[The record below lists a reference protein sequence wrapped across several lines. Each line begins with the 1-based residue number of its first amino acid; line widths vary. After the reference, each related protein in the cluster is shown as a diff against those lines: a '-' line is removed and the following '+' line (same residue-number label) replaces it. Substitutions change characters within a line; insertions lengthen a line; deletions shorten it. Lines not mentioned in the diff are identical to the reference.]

1 MKVVDIAID
10 KLREAPWN
18 PNRMDEPMLARL
30 TKSIKRYGLVENL
43 VVRSTANGAYEVLS
57 GNQRLRILRHAGFAE
72 VTCVVVDLTEADA
85 RLLVQALNRIR
96 GEDDLG
102 LRAELV
108 REILHTLPVEVVAAV
123 LPETINSLQAMSSM
137 GKDTIAAYIQNWQQ
151 TKAARLRHL
160 QFQLTESQLVM
171 VQKALA
177 LILQRLDQT
186 QPENPNARGNA
197 LYILAKAYLE
207 KEGEA

>member
-1 MKVVDIAID
+1 MKVVDIAMN

-18 PNRMDEPMLARL
+18 PNKMDESMLARL
-30 TKSIKRYGLVENL
+30 TESIKRYGLLENL
-43 VVRSTANGAYEVLS
+43 VVRPTADGTYEVLS
-57 GNQRLRILRHAGFAE
+57 GNQRLRILRDAGFEEA
-72 VTCVVVDLTEADA
+72 TCVVVDLTEADS
-85 RLLVQALNRIR
+85 RLLAQALNRIR

-102 LRAELV
+102 LRAESV
-108 REILHTLPVEVVAAV
+108 REILYTLPAEVAAAV
-123 LPETINSLQAMSSM
+123 LPETINSLKAMSSM
-137 GKDTIAAYIQNWQQ
+137 GEDTMAAYIQNWQQ
-151 TKAARLRHL
+151 TKATRLKHL
-160 QFQLTESQLVM
+160 QFQLTASQLVV

-177 LILQRLDQT
+177 LILQRADQT

>member
-1 MKVVDIAID
+1 MEVVDIAID
-10 KLREAPWN
+10 KLHEAPWN
-18 PNRMDEPMLARL
+18 PNKMDESMLARL
-30 TKSIKRYGLVENL
+30 TESIKRYGLVEHL
-43 VVRSTANGAYEVLS
+43 VVRSTADGRYQVLS
-57 GNQRLRILRHAGFAE
+57 GNQRLRILRDAGFAGA
-72 VTCVVVDLTEADA
+72 TCVVVDLSEADS
-85 RLLVQALNRIR
+85 RLLAQALNRIR

-108 REILHTLPVEVVAAV
+108 REILHTLPVEAVAAV
-123 LPETINSLQAMSSM
+123 LPETINSLKAMSSM

-151 TKAARLRHL
+151 TKAARLKHL
-160 QFQLTESQLVM
+160 QFQLTDSQLVV
-171 VQKALA
+171 VQKALV
-177 LILQRLDQT
+177 LILQRADQT